1 MKNIKLSLL
10 VSMRFG
16 LIFLLIMVLM
26 SCGGGNSPS
35 DTPDPPESLT
45 IKDIPERISI
55 FE

>member
-1 MKNIKLSLL
+1 
-10 VSMRFG
+10 MRFS
-16 LIFLLIMVLM
+16 LIFLLTMVLL

-35 DTPDPPESLT
+35 DPPDPPETLT